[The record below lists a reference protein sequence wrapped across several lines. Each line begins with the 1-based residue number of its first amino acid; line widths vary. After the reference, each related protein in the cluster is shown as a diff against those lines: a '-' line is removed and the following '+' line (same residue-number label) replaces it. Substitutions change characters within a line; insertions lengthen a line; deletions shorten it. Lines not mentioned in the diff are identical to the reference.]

1 MNNIIALIGFIL
13 GLVPVFACIC
23 YLYYQELKKIKK
35 VSERILVTII
45 IISFVTGVTIL
56 YALGI

>member
-1 MNNIIALIGFIL
+1 MKSVVALIGFL
-13 GLVPVFACIC
+13 MGMTPVFACIG

-56 YALGI
+56 YAIGI